1 MRIDEKKYTKTVY
14 KRARC
19 VYNVISKVG
28 HARQVSADGKS
39 PPDERRQSA
48 VRVRVRCDIFFSRVF
63 VAPATVFRRITRA
76 KRLYRADLSEILG
89 GLFLMSK
96 KTYYITF
103 TAVFAALGIAMNLL
117 SSFMPR
123 VDTFGRISLVYAFCF
138 LTGCVLGPYLGAG
151 VAAIADFLPAII
163 FPEGPWMPLITLSNA
178 VMALIAG
185 LFYKYLPTKS
195 VAVKISLAAVVTF
208 VVCTLGLTTL
218 GEALLYDMGMQ
229 AYYPTTTAL
238 VNSGMSVYV
247 ATLVRKAVVQ
257 WFWLLLNTVVAIL
270 ILKCPAVVRF
280 FRRKSVDAKN
290 AA

>member
-1 MRIDEKKYTKTVY
+1 M
-14 KRARC
+14 
-19 VYNVISKVG
+19 
-28 HARQVSADGKS
+28 
-39 PPDERRQSA
+39 
-48 VRVRVRCDIFFSRVF
+48 
-63 VAPATVFRRITRA
+63 
-76 KRLYRADLSEILG
+76 
-89 GLFLMSK
+89 
-96 KTYYITF
+96 
-103 TAVFAALGIAMNLL
+103 
-117 SSFMPR
+117 
-123 VDTFGRISLVYAFCF
+123 
-138 LTGCVLGPYLGAG
+138 
-151 VAAIADFLPAII
+151 
-163 FPEGPWMPLITLSNA
+163 
-178 VMALIAG
+178 
-185 LFYKYLPTKS
+185 
-195 VAVKISLAAVVTF
+195 AVKISLAAVVTF

>member
-1 MRIDEKKYTKTVY
+1 
-14 KRARC
+14 
-19 VYNVISKVG
+19 
-28 HARQVSADGKS
+28 
-39 PPDERRQSA
+39 
-48 VRVRVRCDIFFSRVF
+48 
-63 VAPATVFRRITRA
+63 
-76 KRLYRADLSEILG
+76 
-89 GLFLMSK
+89 MSK

-257 WFWLLLNTVVAIL
+257 GFWLLLNTVVAIL

>member
-1 MRIDEKKYTKTVY
+1 
-14 KRARC
+14 
-19 VYNVISKVG
+19 
-28 HARQVSADGKS
+28 
-39 PPDERRQSA
+39 
-48 VRVRVRCDIFFSRVF
+48 
-63 VAPATVFRRITRA
+63 
-76 KRLYRADLSEILG
+76 
-89 GLFLMSK
+89 MSK

-195 VAVKISLAAVVTF
+195 VAVKISLAASGDLCRVHSRSYHAGRSAALRYGHAGLLPHDDGACQQRDVRLCGDTGTQSGCSVV
-208 VVCTLGLTTL
+208 L
-218 GEALLYDMGMQ
+218 
-229 AYYPTTTAL
+229 
-238 VNSGMSVYV
+238 
-247 ATLVRKAVVQ
+247 
-257 WFWLLLNTVVAIL
+257 
-270 ILKCPAVVRF
+270 
-280 FRRKSVDAKN
+280 
-290 AA
+290 AAA